1 MLRSAVSVIV
11 CGPGAGVARMVE
23 ITNEVACDFDL
34 VNVGRCS
41 FGRRSLVLSWLRVF
55 WFRLWVGSARSL
67 PPSISFSAFRA
78 CIYSLGEFCSLAPCG
93 ITSLLVWERVFTHCF
108 GTVSW
113 QY

>member
-11 CGPGAGVARMVE
+11 CGPGAGVAGMVE

-41 FGRRSLVLSWLRVF
+41 FGRCFVVLSWLRVF
-55 WFRLWVGSARSL
+55 WFRLWVGFARSL

-78 CIYSLGEFCSLAPCG
+78 CIYGLGESVFCSFAH
-93 ITSLLVWERVFTHCF
+93 VA
-108 GTVSW
+108 
-113 QY
+113 

>member
-1 MLRSAVSVIV
+1 
-11 CGPGAGVARMVE
+11 MVE
-23 ITNEVACDFDL
+23 ITIEVDCDFDL

-55 WFRLWVGSARSL
+55 WFRLWVGFARSL

-93 ITSLLVWERVFTHCF
+93 IISLLVGKGYLPIFSGPSVGSIEVALRSV
-108 GTVSW
+108 
-113 QY
+113 